1 MAITKP
7 KPRNPDAFI
16 DAAPDAPIRKGVRRG
31 KKEQITLTLS
41 PELRE
46 KVDGLAKH
54 MGQSRAAVINL
65 AIFRLIEAETKTRTD

>member
-7 KPRNPDAFI
+7 KPKTPDEFVAG
-16 DAAPDAPIRKGVRRG
+16 APDAPARKGVRRG

-41 PELRE
+41 PEMLV
-46 KVDGLAKH
+46 KVDGLARR

-65 AIFRLIEAETKTRTD
+65 AIFRLIEAEA